1 MQYMKIM
8 LPALALLILSA
19 CVTPEERS
27 RPGRRPA
34 SAVDGAKCTELG
46 FKKDTEGF
54 STCLLKLQEIRAQ
67 EENTRALN
75 RAATPPPFWPYGRPG
90 YWY

>member
-1 MQYMKIM
+1 M

-19 CVTPEERS
+19 CVTPEEEAAQAAAQRQL
-27 RPGRRPA
+27 
-34 SAVDGAKCTELG
+34 DGAKCTELG